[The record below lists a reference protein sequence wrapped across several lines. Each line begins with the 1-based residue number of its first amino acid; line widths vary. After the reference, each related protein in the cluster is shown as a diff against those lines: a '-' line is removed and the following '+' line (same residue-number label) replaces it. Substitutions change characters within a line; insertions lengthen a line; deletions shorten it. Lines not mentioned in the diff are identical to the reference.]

1 MLGQNYP
8 FGLGTEQGKNIEE
21 FDLMYDE
28 FIENN
33 FPEQLEFSKQ
43 FRDFAKE
50 VMATNYKLENPNM
63 TAEEEINYKLKIIK
77 NTADGFLL
85 VQKDESGKIE
95 WIVNMKKINTFMNP
109 ADTIQEAK
117 VRSL

>member
-1 MLGQNYP
+1 
-8 FGLGTEQGKNIEE
+8 
-21 FDLMYDE
+21 MYDE

-43 FRDFAKE
+43 FREFAKE

-85 VQKDESGKIE
+85 VQK
-95 WIVNMKKINTFMNP
+95 MNQVKLNGLL
-109 ADTIQEAK
+109 I
-117 VRSL
+117 

>member
-1 MLGQNYP
+1 
-8 FGLGTEQGKNIEE
+8 
-21 FDLMYDE
+21 MYDE

-43 FRDFAKE
+43 FREFAKE

-85 VQKDESGKIE
+85 VQK
-95 WIVNMKKINTFMNP
+95 MNQVKLNGLL
-109 ADTIQEAK
+109 IWRK
-117 VRSL
+117 